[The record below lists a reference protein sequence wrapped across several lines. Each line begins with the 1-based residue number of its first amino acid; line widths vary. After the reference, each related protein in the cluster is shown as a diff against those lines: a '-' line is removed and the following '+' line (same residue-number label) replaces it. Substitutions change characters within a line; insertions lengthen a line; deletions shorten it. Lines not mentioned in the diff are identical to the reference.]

1 MARLR
6 THLAAL
12 AFGTSLALSGGP
24 ASALERFVL
33 RLPFLETEITINFAD
48 GESAEQLIQAS
59 PDLQDL
65 ELASGGK
72 LLPLLRQV
80 FLTPLPLETKAL
92 LAGLTGQPLLEQAL
106 HAATHVVALEG
117 VEPDVSGRM
126 LTEALI
132 RAERR
137 GQPNI
142 PGFLRELPGEQASI
156 DLARLAEVAN
166 RCLLYTSPSPRD

>member
-12 AFGTSLALSGGP
+12 AFGMSLALGGGP

-72 LLPLLRQV
+72 LLPLLRLV
-80 FLTPLPLETKAL
+80 FLTPLPSR
-92 LAGLTGQPLLEQAL
+92 PR
-106 HAATHVVALEG
+106 HYWRDR
-117 VEPDVSGRM
+117 PVSRCWSRPS
-126 LTEALI
+126 L
-132 RAERR
+132 RR
-137 GQPNI
+137 
-142 PGFLRELPGEQASI
+142 R
-156 DLARLAEVAN
+156 RL
-166 RCLLYTSPSPRD
+166 CLLRGLSWTTAGGC